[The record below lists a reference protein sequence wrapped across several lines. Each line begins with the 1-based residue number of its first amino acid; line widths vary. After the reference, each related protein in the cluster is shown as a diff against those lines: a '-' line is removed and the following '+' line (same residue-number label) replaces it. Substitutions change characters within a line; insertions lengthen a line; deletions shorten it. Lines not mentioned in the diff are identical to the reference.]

1 VQLPVHPG
9 DGAFSVTAFDVGQ
22 GMALLVETR
31 GHRLLY
37 DAGPQY
43 GPDSNSGDRVIGPY
57 LRARG
62 IGALDGMIVSH
73 SDTDHSGGALALLKT
88 FRFDWVASSLWPNN
102 PIVLAAPSHV
112 RCAAG
117 QHWEW
122 DGVVF
127 DMLHPAVA
135 SYDDAKLKA
144 NARSCTLRVSGRTR
158 SILLAGD
165 IEAAQEA
172 QLVNQAGATL
182 HADVLLAPHHGSGT
196 SSTPGF
202 LAAVQPSIGI
212 FQVGYR
218 NRYHH
223 PKQQVYDRY
232 GELGIRRLRTDET
245 GAVLLDVGDQV
256 AATAYRREHA
266 RYWYGR

>member
-1 VQLPVHPG
+1 
-9 DGAFSVTAFDVGQ
+9 
-22 GMALLVETR
+22 
-31 GHRLLY
+31 LY
-37 DAGPQY
+37 DTGPQY

-62 IGALDGMIVSH
+62 IGSLDGMVVSH
-73 SDTDHSGGALALLKT
+73 SDTDHSGGALALLKS
-88 FRFDWVASSLWPNN
+88 FRIGWVASSLWPNN
-102 PIVLAAPSHV
+102 PIVLASPRHV

-117 QHWEW
+117 QRWQW
-122 DGVVF
+122 DGVDF
-127 DMLHPAVA
+127 EMLQPGIA
-135 SYDDAKLKA
+135 SYDNPALRA
-144 NARSCTLRVSGRTR
+144 NARSCTLHVSGRSR

-172 QLVNQAGATL
+172 QLVAHAAGKL

-196 SSTPGF
+196 SSTPAF
-202 LAAVQPSIGI
+202 LEAVQPSAAI

-223 PKQQVYDRY
+223 PKPQVYERY

-245 GAVLLDVGDQV
+245 GAVLLEVGDTVQ
-256 AATAYRREHA
+256 ATAYRREHA